1 MANPSDADPKGAAP
15 GPVPPASEARPQ
27 RDDAGGDAF
36 VPAPSSASMAT
47 PEEERILQRP
57 ERRAF
62 PPDAGVILHDLHIVA
77 VDDDLEMLGL
87 LRTILEGAGAK
98 VTTVTNATGALQTLN
113 LLRPDVLVA
122 DLAMPMM
129 DGFSLIHRVRHA
141 SDPVVRGI
149 PAVAVTGRAESEARA
164 MVLDSGFEIYLPKP
178 VDPDEL
184 VAAVAGLA
192 RRPKR

>member
-1 MANPSDADPKGAAP
+1 
-15 GPVPPASEARPQ
+15 
-27 RDDAGGDAF
+27 
-36 VPAPSSASMAT
+36 VPAPTTASKAT
-47 PEEERILQRP
+47 PEEERVLVRP
-57 ERRAF
+57 ERRAA
-62 PPDAGVILHDLHIVA
+62 PPDEGLNPNLHGLHVIA

-98 VTTVTNATGALQTLN
+98 VTTVATATGALQTLN

-122 DLAMPMM
+122 DLGMPMM

-141 SDPVVRGI
+141 SDPVVRTI

-164 MVLDSGFEIYLPKP
+164 MVLESGFEIYLPKP

-184 VAAVAGLA
+184 VAAVAGLG
-192 RRPKR
+192 RRGKR